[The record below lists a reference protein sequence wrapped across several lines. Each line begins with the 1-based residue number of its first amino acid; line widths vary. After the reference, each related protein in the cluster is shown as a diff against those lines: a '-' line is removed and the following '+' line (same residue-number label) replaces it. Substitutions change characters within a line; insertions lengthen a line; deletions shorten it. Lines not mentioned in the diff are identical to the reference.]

1 MFDSI
6 FSFLLL
12 AFVMLGAA
20 IPTGMALHSTG
31 MNVWLVALVI
41 APFVVLAIGSELYF
55 LVCEVLTWRK

>member
-1 MFDSI
+1 VFDSI

-31 MNVWLVALVI
+31 MNVWVVVLVI
-41 APFVVLAIGSELYF
+41 APFVVLVIASELYF
-55 LVCEVLTWRK
+55 LICEVLTWLD

>member
-12 AFVMLGAA
+12 ALVMLGAA

-31 MNVWLVALVI
+31 MDVWVVVLVI
-41 APFVVLAIGSELYF
+41 APFVTLVIGSELYF
-55 LVCEVLTWRK
+55 LVCEVLTWLD